1 MRPIHF
7 KKISGG
13 MGLLLFLLSSFAFL
27 SFTGTPQAPDTES
40 SAWQQVVSTDK
51 GQLTH
56 VLLFSGPY
64 FSWTVY
70 ETDGGA
76 FQFTKGGSW
85 KKDGKK
91 MEVMYE
97 FHSAKP
103 EQVGTSETWTVKQ
116 KKKKLTLRGAELEGA
131 WSSLDKGVDSP
142 LDGPWIFSGRKRDGE
157 IQRVDMTTRPRKTMK
172 ILTENRFQWIAYNTE
187 TGDFHGTG
195 GGNYTATDGVYT
207 ENIEFFSRDNSR
219 VGASLEFQF
228 EVMEGDWHHSGKNS
242 RGEPLYEIWS
252 KRK

>member
-1 MRPIHF
+1 
-7 KKISGG
+7 
-13 MGLLLFLLSSFAFL
+13 
-27 SFTGTPQAPDTES
+27 
-40 SAWQQVVSTDK
+40 
-51 GQLTH
+51 
-56 VLLFSGPY
+56 
-64 FSWTVY
+64 
-70 ETDGGA
+70 
-76 FQFTKGGSW
+76 
-85 KKDGKK
+85 

-116 KKKKLTLRGAELEGA
+116 KKKTLSLKGAELEGS

-228 EVMEGDWHHSGKNS
+228 EVRRAIGIIAGRIAGGS
-242 RGEPLYEIWS
+242 RCMRFGRRGNKLKPGS
-252 KRK
+252 SHFGGMA